1 MNGKQFF
8 GMYWALYLIIMFV
21 TFSNAKSFIQAG
33 IIMVLVILIA
43 EVDHRYGFY
52 KEARKLKA
60 IKYSPARKLEDTNSL
75 KRQLRLFYE

>member
-33 IIMVLVILIA
+33 IILVLVILIS
-43 EVDHRYGFY
+43 EVDHKYGFY
-52 KEARKLKA
+52 QGSKKA
-60 IKYSPARKLEDTNSL
+60 KSNQI
-75 KRQLRLFYE
+75 

>member
-21 TFSNAKSFIQAG
+21 TFSNAKSFIQSG
-33 IIMVLVILIA
+33 IVMALVIFIS

-52 KEARKLKA
+52 KEARKL
-60 IKYSPARKLEDTNSL
+60 I
-75 KRQLRLFYE
+75 